1 MKRLLIVLALLAVVG
16 AVVWATLGG
25 GLQGTAEDR
34 LEAELTARGLPQP
47 MAACMAE
54 RMAERLSVFQ
64 LNKLKELAPEEGEAD
79 GPLSVAELLERVRRV
94 DDAEVL
100 EVTASS
106 AAVCAFARG

>member
-16 AVVWATLGG
+16 AVLWATLGG

-34 LEAELTARGLPQP
+34 LEREFVARGLPQP

-54 RMAERLSVFQ
+54 RMAERLSVLQ
-64 LNKLKELAPEEGEAD
+64 LRKLKELAPEEGEAD